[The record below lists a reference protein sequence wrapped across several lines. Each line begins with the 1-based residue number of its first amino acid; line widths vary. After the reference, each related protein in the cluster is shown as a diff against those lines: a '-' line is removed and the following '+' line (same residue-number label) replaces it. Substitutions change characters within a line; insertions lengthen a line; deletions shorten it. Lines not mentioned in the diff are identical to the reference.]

1 MAGILIQPSITRVSY
16 ATSDASA
23 GPSEI
28 SIHARGI
35 IHRNVKPTNLLYN
48 PYTGVGTLDFGLAS
62 AISIVTLLFSFFEL
76 CREWNMGSSWV
87 CATTLQPA
95 RTTHTYPHGK
105 NHISNGYE
113 MLEVKMAQKEATSA
127 N

>member
-16 ATSDASA
+16 ATSDASS
-23 GPSEI
+23 GPSKI

-35 IHRNVKPTNLLYN
+35 IHRNDKPTNLLYN

-62 AISIVTLLFSFFEL
+62 VKLQ
-76 CREWNMGSSWV
+76 EWNMGSSWV

-113 MLEVKMAQKEATSA
+113 MLEVKMAQREATSA